1 MSWEGQDLRNPR
13 GPPKVKLTASDQT
26 VSFNTLYLCLLYLH
40 SNSQMDFG
48 LCGSVPS
55 GGSLGC
61 DSTCPGCPGAQQSKE
76 KHSKSPLAFYTAFYI
91 G

>member
-26 VSFNTLYLCLLYLH
+26 DSFNTLYLCLLYLH

-61 DSTCPGCPGAQQSKE
+61 DSTCPEAQQSKE